1 MVSGKQ
7 LRDCFISGAHAIS
20 NRREEVDALNVFPVP
35 DGDTGTNMSMT
46 ICSALPELTALP
58 DSCTVEQVASLT
70 ASALLRGARGNSGV
84 ILSLLFR
91 GFSRAMQG
99 KKEAATE
106 DFSFAFTKGV
116 EYAYKAVMKPTEG
129 TILTVARVAAEQ
141 CRENLSLSPLELWK
155 LGCDTAEKTLAT
167 TPDLLPV
174 LKKAGVVDSGGKG
187 YCVIINA
194 IRDTL
199 ETGVVTKQN
208 DAEAKPEASG
218 VGVYNSDIDPNLAN
232 AYCTEFLVVKSDAA
246 NHPRLR
252 AYLESVGDSVVCV
265 DDTDIIKCHVHTSQP
280 GKVLSEALRHG
291 SLTRVKIENMA
302 EQYAERQAEA
312 HAAAEAP
319 EVFDYVAPDNDEPY
333 AIIAIAAGD
342 GVRSMFNDLGVD
354 RVVSGGQTMNPSAED
369 ILNAIQSVSAE
380 NILVLANNK
389 NIILSAQQA
398 VKLAD
403 RKAVVVPTRTIPQG
417 VSALLAFDETQPL
430 EANLENMAG
439 AYGAVVTGEITYA
452 SRTTEFDG
460 KKIKENE
467 TLALVDGKLAFTAKS
482 ADAAAAKL
490 ITELCTEE
498 RSFLTV
504 IYGDSVTDEQA
515 GALMDSLR
523 KKLPSDIEFTLVNG
537 GMPVYY
543 YYISVE

>member
-58 DSCTVEQVASLT
+58 DSCTVEEVSKLT
-70 ASALLRGARGNSGV
+70 AGALLRGARGNSGV

-99 KKEAATE
+99 KKEASSE
-106 DFSFAFTKGV
+106 DFSLAFTKGV
-116 EYAYKAVMKPTEG
+116 DYAYKAVMKPTEG
-129 TILTVARVAAEQ
+129 TILTVARVAAENCKNNQ
-141 CRENLSLSPLELWK
+141 SLSPVELLK
-155 LGCDTAEKTLAT
+155 LASDTAEKTLAT
-167 TPDLLPV
+167 TPELLPV

-187 YCVIINA
+187 YCIILGA
-194 IRDTL
+194 ITDTL
-199 ETGVVTKQN
+199 ETGVIVEQLAS
-208 DAEAKPEASG
+208 DAKPAASG
-218 VGVYNSDIDPNLAN
+218 TGVYSTEIDPNLAN
-232 AYCTEFLVVKSDAA
+232 AYCTEFLVVKSENA
-246 NHPRLR
+246 NHTRLR

-280 GKVLSEALRHG
+280 GKVLGEALRHG
-291 SLTRVKIENMA
+291 SLTKIKIENMA

-312 HAAAEAP
+312 HSASGADEHF
-319 EVFDYVAPDNDEPY
+319 EYVAPGNDEAY
-333 AIIAIAAGD
+333 AFIAIAAGD
-342 GVRSMFNDLGVD
+342 GVRSMFADLGVQ

-369 ILNAIQSVSAE
+369 ILNAIQSLSAE

-389 NIILSAQQA
+389 NIILSAEQA
-398 VKLAD
+398 AKLAD
-403 RKAVVVPTRTIPQG
+403 RKAVVVPTRSIPQG
-417 VSALLAFDETQPL
+417 VSALLAFDETQSL

-482 ADAAAAKL
+482 ADAAAEKLIAKL
-490 ITELCTEE
+490 CTDD

-504 IYGDSVTDEQA
+504 IYGDSVSEEQA
-515 GALMDSLR
+515 NALMASVR
-523 KKLPSDIEFTLVNG
+523 EKLPAGIEFTLVNG